1 MDMDERVIPLTNFVW
16 LSLTTYLFAVFLLV
30 LRNKVSHKAIRPFKI
45 LILALFGGIVYFW
58 VVEPVAGNDLI
69 GRVIVFVPLVYT
81 VLMIWVN
88 EVNGFLK
95 RVGVGAKKRQKNA
108 KTNNDLAKKLT
119 QAVDFLSNR
128 KIGALITI
136 ERDVKLAGYINKA
149 MAVNAPVTSELLA
162 SIFIPTTPLHD
173 GAVIIRDDTILC
185 AKAYYPSTERAD
197 LPLRFG
203 TRHRAAIGI
212 SEQSDALTIVVSEE
226 TGKISVTINRQIDY
240 DVSKE
245 TLQLYFEKYLKI
257 K

>member
-1 MDMDERVIPLTNFVW
+1 MDNFELV
-16 LSLTTYLFAVFLLV
+16 LFAGYLFAIFLLA

-45 LILALFGGIVYFW
+45 LLLVLFAGVILFW
-58 VVEPVAGNDLI
+58 MSDPVGNSDLLA
-69 GRVIVFVPLVYT
+69 RVFVFVPFTYIV
-81 VLMIWVN
+81 VMMWIN
-88 EVNGFLK
+88 EIGMLFK
-95 RVGVGAKKRQKNA
+95 RIGLGGKRRLRNS
-108 KTNNDLAKKLT
+108 KTNNDLAQKLAT
-119 QAVDFLSNR
+119 TIDFLANR

-136 ERDVKLAGYINKA
+136 EREVKLSGYINKA
-149 MAVNAPVTSELLA
+149 MAVNAPVSSELLA

-173 GAVIIRDDTILC
+173 GAVIIRDNTILC
-185 AKAYYPSTERAD
+185 AKAYYPSTERTD

-212 SEQSDALTIVVSEE
+212 SEQTDALTIIVSEE
-226 TGKISVTINRQIDY
+226 TGNVSVTINRQIDY

>member
-1 MDMDERVIPLTNFVW
+1 M
-16 LSLTTYLFAVFLLV
+16 
-30 LRNKVSHKAIRPFKI
+30 
-45 LILALFGGIVYFW
+45 
-58 VVEPVAGNDLI
+58 
-69 GRVIVFVPLVYT
+69 FVPLDLRSRHDLGERDST
-81 VLMIWVN
+81 PSSRN
-88 EVNGFLK
+88 S
-95 RVGVGAKKRQKNA
+95 ASAQKNTPEERTEDEQRPREEA
-108 KTNNDLAKKLT
+108 RRTAVEFLA
-119 QAVDFLSNR
+119 NR

-197 LPLRFG
+197 LPLHYG

-212 SEQSDALTIVVSEE
+212 SEQIRRAHDRRQRGDRLRC
-226 TGKISVTINRQIDY
+226 SVTINRHIDY

-257 K
+257 R

>member
-1 MDMDERVIPLTNFVW
+1 MDNFELV
-16 LSLTTYLFAVFLLV
+16 LFAGYLFAIFLLA

-45 LILALFGGIVYFW
+45 LLLVLFAGVIYFW
-58 VVEPVAGNDLI
+58 MAYPVGSSDLVARI
-69 GRVIVFVPLVYT
+69 LVIVPFSYVV
-81 VLMIWVN
+81 VMMWIN
-88 EVNGFLK
+88 EIGMLFK
-95 RVGVGAKKRQKNA
+95 RIGIGGKRRLRNT
-108 KTNNDLAKKLT
+108 KTNNDLAQKLAQT
-119 QAVDFLSNR
+119 IDFLANR

-136 ERDVKLAGYINKA
+136 EREVKLSGYINKA
-149 MAVNAPVTSELLA
+149 MAVNAPVSSELLA

-173 GAVIIRDDTILC
+173 GAVIIRDNTILC
-185 AKAYYPSTERAD
+185 AKAYYPSTERTD

-212 SEQSDALTIVVSEE
+212 SEQTDALTIIVSEE
-226 TGKISVTINRQIDY
+226 TGNVSVTINRQIDY